1 MSVKRV
7 LIAFVL
13 ATGLGAGAWAQLPA
27 APGPRP
33 IAVEARLKQA
43 PTATQP
49 LIVEFAFKIAAG
61 VHVYATA
68 DHFLKLEDKS
78 VSGLGPATITM
89 PATQSIP
96 DLLADEPGAKTQVMT
111 GEPVIIVTRPATAP
125 AGSPWKWEG
134 RLGYQGCTEKSCFA
148 PSAAPCSFSGTVGGI
163 AVTAAPVPT
172 AAPTAAGEWGS
183 RGLWLG
189 VLAAFV
195 AGLALSLTPCV
206 YPMIGITVA
215 VIGGRGASRGRTL
228 YLTFLYVLGLALVY
242 AALGIVVAKLGSG
255 AAAFLRSA
263 WILVPVGVIFLAMG
277 LSMFDLFTLAT
288 PSGLA
293 SRLQQVGKQDSAL
306 GVLAMGA
313 LSAFVVGPCVTGPL
327 IGLITFVATT
337 GDVVTGFLYFFALAL
352 GMGAILF
359 VAGSAAGLLPRA
371 GGWMEAVKHAMGMVL
386 IWAGFYFTRPLTGE
400 VVFLAAS
407 LTCLAVGLSV
417 IGWLR
422 LPGETEGPAWR
433 ARLRFAVAVL
443 VLAGAST
450 YVVRDLKR
458 GAAETGTGL
467 SALSA
472 ADGRVD
478 LAAELAHGQPV
489 LLDFWAPWCAICKE
503 IERTVLAEPAVKA
516 RLGAFR
522 VVRVNY
528 DDNPELAQRFGII
541 GPPAFVFLDAQGR
554 GAGEVIVTGDA
565 LRARL
570 LGP

>member
-1 MSVKRV
+1 MSAKRMLIVV
-7 LIAFVL
+7 LL
-13 ATGLGAGAWAQLPA
+13 ATGLGAGAWAQLPV
-27 APGPRP
+27 APGLRP
-33 IAVEARLKQA
+33 IVVEARLKQA

-89 PATQSIP
+89 PAIQTIP

-111 GEPVIIVTRPATAP
+111 GEPVIVVTRPATAP
-125 AGSPWKWEG
+125 AGGPWKWEG
-134 RLGYQGCTEKSCFA
+134 SLGYQGCTEKSCFPPA
-148 PSAAPCSFSGTVGGI
+148 AAPCSFSGTVGSGT
-163 AVTAAPVPT
+163 AVTATP
-172 AAPTAAGEWGS
+172 APTVAPGAMSGEWGN

-242 AALGIVVAKLGSG
+242 AVLGIVVAKLGSG

-263 WILVPVGVIFLAMG
+263 WILVPVGVLFLAMG

-306 GVLAMGA
+306 GVLVMGA

-337 GDVVTGFLYFFALAL
+337 GDVVTGFLYFFALAW

-371 GGWMEAVKHAMGMVL
+371 GGWMAAVKHAMGMVL
-386 IWAGFYFTRPLTGE
+386 IWAAFYFTRPLTGE

-417 IGWLR
+417 IDWLR
-422 LPGETEGPAWR
+422 LPGEAETGVWG
-433 ARLRFAVAVL
+433 ARLRFAVAVV
-443 VLAGAST
+443 VLAGASA
-450 YVVRDLKR
+450 YVVGDLYR
-458 GAAETGTGL
+458 GAADVQPGTTAG
-467 SALSA
+467 
-472 ADGRVD
+472 GRVD

-489 LLDFWAPWCAICKE
+489 LLEFSAPWCAICKE
-503 IERTVLAEPAVKA
+503 LERTVLAEPAVKA

-554 GAGEVIVTGDA
+554 GAGDVIVTGEA